1 MTIVGSKY
9 FIFNNVMF
17 TIIVA
22 VEKSGD
28 QAIKSST
35 DWSNCEPI
43 QNEDSVINLRYIIQ
57 EVLRK

>member
-1 MTIVGSKY
+1 
-9 FIFNNVMF
+9 MF